1 MHITKAS
8 QGFFPIAEFSQRPCG
23 GGREERMKKQEGEE
37 EQQRRGRLNL
47 VWKKEEKE
55 RRERRKAPGKK
66 LELRVGPPKSHG
78 GAIER
83 QGDQNKADF
92 SEIRLGFIFSTPRS
106 VM

>member
-1 MHITKAS
+1 
-8 QGFFPIAEFSQRPCG
+8 
-23 GGREERMKKQEGEE
+23 MKKQDGEK
-37 EQQRRGRLNL
+37 QQRGRRLNL

-55 RRERRKAPGKK
+55 RRGRRKAPGKK